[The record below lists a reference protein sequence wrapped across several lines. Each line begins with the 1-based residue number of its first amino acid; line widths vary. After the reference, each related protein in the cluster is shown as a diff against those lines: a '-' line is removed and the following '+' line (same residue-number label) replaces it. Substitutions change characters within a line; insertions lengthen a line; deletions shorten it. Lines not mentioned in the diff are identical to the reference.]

1 MSLLGDRL
9 GGFLGWVRK
18 ILRRVEER
26 QLLLLAVFEDVDRTD
41 EARLVKE
48 DPRAIEEEPGD
59 AQVND
64 DRDVDGLAEAGFGA
78 LVVERVEQVD
88 ELVLF
93 EFAVTAGAHL
103 DGRDRRRGVGRY
115 LEGGHGL

>member
-1 MSLLGDRL
+1 VG
-9 GGFLGWVRK
+9 K

-26 QLLLLAVFEDVDRTD
+26 QLLLLALFEDVDRAD
-41 EARLVKE
+41 EARLVEE
-48 DPRAIEEEPGD
+48 DPRTIEEEPD
-59 AQVND
+59 YAQVND

-93 EFAVTAGAHL
+93 KFAVTAGAHL
-103 DGRDRRRGVGRY
+103 DRRNGRRGVGRY